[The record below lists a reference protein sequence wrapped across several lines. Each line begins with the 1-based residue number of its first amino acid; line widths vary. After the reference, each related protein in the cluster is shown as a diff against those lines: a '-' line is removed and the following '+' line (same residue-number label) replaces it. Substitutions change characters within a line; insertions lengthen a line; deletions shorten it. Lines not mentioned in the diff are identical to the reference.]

1 MFTSPPPQD
10 WREKIPPHLLPQQP
24 VASSSMPTEAWGE
37 RDSIQSP
44 LVLIFFHKKRS
55 EYFEEW
61 LDLFEKS
68 RKNVAV
74 GSTPGILGEVIRFL
88 KSKAFHQVY
97 DTISHSHL
105 GLNGMKLGK
114 ECILHL

>member
-1 MFTSPPPQD
+1 MV
-10 WREKIPPHLLPQQP
+10 K
-24 VASSSMPTEAWGE
+24 
-37 RDSIQSP
+37 
-44 LVLIFFHKKRS
+44 LVLKIQKECCCWFNTRRF
-55 EYFEEW
+55 
-61 LDLFEKS
+61 
-68 RKNVAV
+68 
-74 GSTPGILGEVIRFL
+74 GEAIRFL